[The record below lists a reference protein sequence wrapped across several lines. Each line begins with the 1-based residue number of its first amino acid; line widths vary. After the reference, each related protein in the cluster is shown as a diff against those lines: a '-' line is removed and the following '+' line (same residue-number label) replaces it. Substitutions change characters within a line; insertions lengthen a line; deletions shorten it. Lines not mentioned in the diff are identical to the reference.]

1 MVFIYT
7 WELERSKALNRNT
20 FLGQLHSSGSYYECF
35 RYFHCKPDVLLISR
49 SARTGSSWVKLMTL
63 ISMAFEKRV
72 DNEIGMLCLCGW
84 IRDILEA
91 CPALTSKGHRSL
103 ASRIA
108 WDGTL
113 GAYLGPAADSR
124 KFVIT

>member
-1 MVFIYT
+1 M
-7 WELERSKALNRNT
+7 
-20 FLGQLHSSGSYYECF
+20 
-35 RYFHCKPDVLLISR
+35 
-49 SARTGSSWVKLMTL
+49 KLMTL